1 MNTVNQAPSDLVEV
15 KSEQLTL
22 LTGHLIE
29 ERRGLPRE
37 RAADERVER
46 RPAITDKSAVPVQ
59 VIDLVAPDSNQPRS
73 LADLDHPVTAYL
85 NGLAPSSRRPQLA
98 ALEAIARRSTQVFTA
113 ETMPW
118 HLLRRPQVLKIRS
131 LLEENYLPA
140 TANRMLS
147 ALRGVL
153 KEAWHSGQLG
163 MEEYRLAVDVEPVR
177 GESESR
183 GRDLSPGELQSL
195 LEACARAPQEIRHRQ
210 DSVIRRRRDAAFL
223 SLLYG
228 SGLRRAEA
236 VALELADLDQITGQL
251 RVRQGKG
258 RKPRPVSLPASALP
272 SLQDWLQVRGDEPGP
287 LFSAVIKNG
296 RLVREPDG
304 RLQGLSG
311 SAAWAICKERGRK
324 AGIQPLAPHDLRRS
338 WTGDLLEAGV
348 DLATVQ
354 KMAGHASVS
363 TTGRYDRRDHAVQRM
378 AASQL
383 RVPYITPEN

>member
-1 MNTVNQAPSDLVEV
+1 ME
-15 KSEQLTL
+15 
-22 LTGHLIE
+22 
-29 ERRGLPRE
+29 
-37 RAADERVER
+37 AAL
-46 RPAITDKSAVPVQ
+46 A
-59 VIDLVAPDSNQPRS
+59 LS
-73 LADLDHPVTAYL
+73 LAELEHPVTAYL
-85 NGLAPSSRRPQLA
+85 NGLAPSSRHPQLA
-98 ALEAIARRSTQVFTA
+98 ALEAIARRSTQVFGA

-118 HLLRRPQVLKIRS
+118 QRLRRPHVLKIRS

-153 KEAWHSGQLG
+153 KECWRSGRLG

-177 GESESR
+177 GESEPR
-183 GRDLSPGELQSL
+183 GRDLSSSELQSL
-195 LEACARAPQEIRHRQ
+195 LEACSRAPQQVRHRQ
-210 DSVIRRRRDAAFL
+210 DSVSRRRRDGALL
-223 SLLYG
+223 SLLYA

-236 VALELADLDQITGQL
+236 VALELADLDLVTGQL
-251 RVRQGKG
+251 RVRRSKG

-272 SLQDWLQVRGDEPGP
+272 ALRDWLQVRGNEPGP
-287 LFSAVIKNG
+287 LFSAVLKNG

-311 SAAWAICKERGRK
+311 SAAWAICQERGRK
-324 AGIQPLAPHDLRRS
+324 AGIKPPAPHDLRRT

-363 TTGRYDRRDHAVQRM
+363 TTGRYDRRDHGVQRK
-378 AASQL
+378 AAGQL
-383 RVPYITPEN
+383 LVPYVAPED